1 MVVMKNILS
10 RVAAAC
16 IAACSVPAAAIDLVE
31 AWDLARKYD
40 PQFQAARAER
50 DINLATAGQSLAA
63 YLPQAQYQMTNLPQE
78 NLTRQVVT
86 VTQPIISVDR
96 YALLRQRGPRR
107 DFAEATFDVREQDL
121 AKRTLKTVIDL
132 IRSTESLRLNVAKID
147 ALREQSQRAEKLY
160 QAGQG
165 TLTDA
170 RDIAVRYEQAQ
181 ANQVILESEQGAAAN
196 RFEALTGVKADPAAF
211 RLPEQHASVPLSD
224 AETYLAALRQSNPQ
238 IRAAIDA
245 ERIGR
250 LDVLRARGSV
260 IPTVGFSASYSR
272 AGNNDNSFVGLAITA
287 PLSAGGIFQVRAAN
301 AAARRSSEER
311 RQVQERTRVEF
322 ERLYSLVQGGQRSL
336 ASTRRAVEAG
346 ELSVEANK
354 KSYEGGV
361 RTNVDVVNSIQ
372 VLFEVKN
379 QYVVSATNVAENLLD
394 MQLLAATDPRVAL
407 ATTQSFLFKK

>member
-1 MVVMKNILS
+1 MKSVLL
-10 RVAAAC
+10 VAAA
-16 IAACSVPAAAIDLVE
+16 AWVSACSVPAEAIDLVE
-31 AWDLARKYD
+31 AWDLARKHD

-50 DINLATAGQSLAA
+50 DINLATASQSLAA

-96 YALLRQRGPRR
+96 YALLRQRAPRK
-107 DFAEATFDVREQDL
+107 DFAEATFDVREQNL
-121 AKRTLKTVIDL
+121 AQRTLKAVIDL

-196 RFEALTGVKADPAAF
+196 RFEALTGVKADPAEF
-211 RLPEQHASVPLSD
+211 RLPEQHASVPLND
-224 AETYLAALRQSNPQ
+224 AETYLAALRESNPQ

-260 IPTVGFSASYSR
+260 LPTVGFSASYSR
-272 AGNNDNSFVGLAITA
+272 AGGNDNSFVGLSITA
-287 PLSAGGIFQVRAAN
+287 PLNAGGIFQVRAAS

-311 RQVQERTRVEF
+311 RQTQERTRVDF

-361 RTNVDVVNSIQ
+361 RSNVDVVNSIQ

-407 ATTQSFLFKK
+407 ATTQSFLFRR